1 MLEIANEDIRKG
13 VPMSK
18 AIRDMGMF
26 PPMVDSMI
34 KIGEESGDLDGIL
47 NKSADFYDE
56 EVEVSLQKMTTM
68 LEPIMTVFMAIIIG
82 FIVISMAMPMFDMV
96 NTIQI

>member
-1 MLEIANEDIRKG
+1 MLK
-13 VPMSK
+13 V
-18 AIRDMGMF
+18 
-26 PPMVDSMI
+26 
-34 KIGEESGDLDGIL
+34 GEESGSLDEIL
-47 NKSADFYDE
+47 TKTADFYDE
-56 EVEVSLQKMTTM
+56 EAEVSLQNMTTM